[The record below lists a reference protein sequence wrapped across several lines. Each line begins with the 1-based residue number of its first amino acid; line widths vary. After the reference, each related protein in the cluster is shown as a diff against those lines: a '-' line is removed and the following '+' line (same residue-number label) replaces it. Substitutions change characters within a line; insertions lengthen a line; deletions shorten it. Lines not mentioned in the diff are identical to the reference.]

1 MRLEVGLQGEAA
13 LKVDRRPRVGRVRY
27 LNCEPVYY
35 AIEQGIVKAPCE
47 IVDGTPT
54 ELNKLLREGKLDLS
68 VISALEY
75 ARHPDLYLLLPD
87 LAIAC
92 DGPVESVLF
101 LSLVPFQALAGTKVL
116 LTTTSLTSRALIR
129 LLLDKRYRVTPTFI
143 EGIPPSHLELSPETV
158 GVLLIGDEALKAKAS
173 KAFPYILD
181 LGACWK
187 ELTDLPC
194 VFAVW
199 AVRREFYAAN
209 PEETHRLHRA
219 LLASKAWSLDNLERI
234 AKEVHGRVGLT
245 ERACLDYLRKR
256 LSFDLSPRHLEGLRR
271 FLQMLEA
278 AGELKTPKDFSFI
291 ESQGV

>member
-1 MRLEVGLQGEAA
+1 MELPAGLRA
-13 LKVDRRPRVGRVRY
+13 DRGSRVGRVRY

-35 AIEQGIVKAPCE
+35 AIEQGIVKASCE

-54 ELNKLLREGKLDLS
+54 ELNELLREGKLDLS

-75 ARHPDLYLLLPD
+75 AQRPDLYLLLPD

-101 LSLVPFQALAGTKVL
+101 LSRVPFQALTGKKVL
-116 LTTTSLTSRALIR
+116 LTTTSLTSRSLIR
-129 LLLDKRYRVTPTFI
+129 LLLDKRYGVTPTFL
-143 EGIPPSHLELSPETV
+143 EGISHPHLKLSPDTV

-187 ELTDLPC
+187 ELTDLPF

-199 AVRREFYAAN
+199 AVRREFYAAH
-209 PEETHRLHRA
+209 PEETHHLHRA

-234 AKEVHGRVGLT
+234 AKEVHTRVGLT
-245 ERACLDYLRKR
+245 EQACLDYLRKR

-271 FLQMLEA
+271 FLLMLEA
-278 AGELKTPKDFSFI
+278 AGELKIPKAFSFI
-291 ESQGV
+291 GS

>member
-1 MRLEVGLQGEAA
+1 LSLA
-13 LKVDRRPRVGRVRY
+13 KPKIGRVRY

-35 AIEQGIVKAPCE
+35 AIEQGIVQVPCR

-54 ELNKLLREGKLDLS
+54 ELNELLRKGKLDLS

-75 ARHPDLYLLLPD
+75 ARHPNLYLLLPD
-87 LAIAC
+87 LAIAS

-101 LSLVPFQALAGTKVL
+101 FSRVPFHTLTGKEVL

-129 LLLDKRYRVTPTFI
+129 LLLHKRYGVTPIFL
-143 EGIPPSHLELSPETV
+143 EGLPPSPLELPPETA

-173 KAFPYILD
+173 KTFPYLLD

-187 ELTDLPC
+187 ELTDLPF

-199 AVRREFYAAN
+199 AVRREFYARY

-219 LLASKAWSLDNLERI
+219 LLASKAWSLDNLEPI
-234 AKEVHGRVGLT
+234 ARAVHTRVGLT
-245 ERACLDYLRKR
+245 EQACLDYLRKR
-256 LSFDLSPRHLEGLRR
+256 LSFDLSPRHLEGFRR
-271 FLQMLEA
+271 FLLMLEA
-278 AGELKTPKDFSFI
+278 TGELTTPATFSFI
-291 ESQGV
+291 GWPRQSSEGDCDW